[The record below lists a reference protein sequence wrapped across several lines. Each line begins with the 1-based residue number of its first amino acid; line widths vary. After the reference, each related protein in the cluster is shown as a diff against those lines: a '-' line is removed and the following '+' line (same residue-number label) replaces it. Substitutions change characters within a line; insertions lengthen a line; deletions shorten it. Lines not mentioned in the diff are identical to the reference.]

1 MKATKI
7 VVLGTGGTISGAL
20 DTPGGA
26 AYTAGK
32 FGVGQLL
39 AGVPVPA
46 GWNVA
51 HEQVAQ
57 VDSKDMEFAVWQQL
71 LLRCR
76 HWLAQPQVGGVVVTH
91 GTDTIEE
98 TAYFL
103 HRALAPAK
111 PLVLTCAMR
120 PADAPEPD
128 GPRNLA
134 DALAVAA
141 HEGVQGV
148 VLVCAGK
155 VHGAEHIAKVHPSR
169 LDAFSS
175 GEAGPIG
182 QIEGGA
188 LNLKPN
194 RPAVHAGRAP
204 AAIET
209 IASAQRWPR
218 VDILF
223 NHAGADGRAVPA
235 LVADGV
241 QGLVVAGTGNG
252 TLHHRLEAA
261 LLQAQAQG
269 VKVLRATRCAQ
280 GQVTPSERDTLPAH
294 PLSPVKARIDLL
306 LELLG

>member
-1 MKATKI
+1 VTATKI

-20 DTPGGA
+20 DAPGGA

-32 FGVGQLL
+32 FGVGELL

-46 GWNVA
+46 GWTLV

-57 VDSKDMEFAVWQQL
+57 VDSKDMDFAVWQQL

-76 HWLAQPQVGGVVVTH
+76 HWLAQPDVGGLVITH

-141 HEGVQGV
+141 HGKAQGV
-148 VLVCAGK
+148 LLVCAGK
-155 VHGAEHIAKVHPSR
+155 VHGAEHVAKVHPSR

-175 GEAGPIG
+175 GDAGPVG
-182 QIEGGA
+182 RVEGGTPS
-188 LNLKPN
+188 LEVN
-194 RPAVHAGRAP
+194 RPAARTGRP
-204 AAIET
+204 PSAIET
-209 IASAQRWPR
+209 IASVQRWPR

-223 NHAGADGRAVPA
+223 NHAGADGRAVQA

-269 VKVLRATRCAQ
+269 VKVLRTTRCGQ
-280 GQVTPSERDTLPAH
+280 GQVTPGERDALPAH